1 MPTGQPVKNEFAKA
15 LKYARKATGRTQ
27 EDFSALSSR
36 THISALERGM
46 KTPTLSKVDDLAE
59 VLDIHPLTLLVMAYS
74 KTMGPGVDDA
84 LLSKVTGELER
95 FFEN

>member
-1 MPTGQPVKNEFAKA
+1 
-15 LKYARKATGRTQ
+15 
-27 EDFSALSSR
+27 
-36 THISALERGM
+36 M